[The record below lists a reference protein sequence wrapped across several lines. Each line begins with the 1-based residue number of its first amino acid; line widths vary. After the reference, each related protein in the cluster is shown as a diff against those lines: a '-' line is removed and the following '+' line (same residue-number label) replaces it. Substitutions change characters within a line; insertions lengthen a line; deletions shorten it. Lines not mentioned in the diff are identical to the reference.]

1 MCMEEVKHLA
11 AYQRACPAGPKPA
24 LSGDQGAS
32 AVGPRRPAALGAR
45 AAALIECPL
54 RAASAEQRGARRWAS
69 RPCRGG
75 GELDRGSAPR
85 DAVTFVSRSAR

>member
-11 AYQRACPAGPKPA
+11 AYQRACAAGLKPA
-24 LSGDQGAS
+24 LPGDQGAS

-45 AAALIECPL
+45 AAALIERPL
-54 RAASAEQRGARRWAS
+54 RAASAAQRGARRWAS
-69 RPCRGG
+69 RPRHVGG
-75 GELDRGSAPR
+75 DLDRGSAPR